1 MGWGCYDVYVRRL
14 RENKIEIELIFGE
27 PNSAGRVGEKILWG
41 PVEREFH
48 PASRDA
54 SPPRLT
60 LSP

>member
-48 PASRDA
+48 SQPRRL
-54 SPPRLT
+54 PPRLT

>member
-48 PASRDA
+48 SQPR
-54 SPPRLT
+54 RLT
-60 LSP
+60 QR